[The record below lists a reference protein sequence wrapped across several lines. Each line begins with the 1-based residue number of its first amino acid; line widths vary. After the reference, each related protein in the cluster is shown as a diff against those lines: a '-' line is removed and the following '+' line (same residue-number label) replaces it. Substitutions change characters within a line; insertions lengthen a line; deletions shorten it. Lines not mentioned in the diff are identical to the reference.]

1 MVSWNIFCFAFL
13 LLNILD
19 KIFFIIIDNKRM
31 LLELKENIF
40 RNRPYI
46 FCRKLNID
54 NANSKKTDRLNKN
67 CEIKTNANN
76 TMFCGKYT

>member
-1 MVSWNIFCFAFL
+1 MVNWNIFCFVFL

-19 KIFFIIIDNKRM
+19 KIFFIIIDDKRM

-40 RNRPYI
+40 RNRPHI

-54 NANSKKTDRLNKN
+54 NANRRL
-67 CEIKTNANN
+67 ID
-76 TMFCGKYT
+76 